1 MPLIKDD
8 EPLNVTPYQRLQQA
22 VTRELDEPDA
32 DANRVS
38 AAIFNLL
45 AQLYLSSA
53 KKPSRENF
61 LDVCASA
68 YDKIVELEMGS
79 HAHRN

>member
-1 MPLIKDD
+1 MDA
-8 EPLNVTPYQRLQQA
+8 ESLNVTPYQRLQQA

-32 DANRVS
+32 DASRVS
-38 AAIFNLL
+38 AAIFFLL

-61 LDVCASA
+61 LDVCAST
-68 YDKIVELEMGS
+68 YDKIVEREMDS
-79 HAHRN
+79 PARRN